1 MGVDLSGYN
10 SVASHFYDTSI
21 HSTVFV
27 DKDIVIYH
35 TQLEN
40 DFKRFGPR
48 KKLTDDY
55 FNNITDLFSKNLN
68 EYLGLVYELKD
79 ELPEVKMGHDVI
91 IGHGDGLSELLQ
103 GFVDNN
109 LASYEK
115 MLEIKKQLVREY
127 EFGQITDDTIEE
139 RFTVLLLDYVH
150 EGMSFDDFENFLDSF
165 DSDDEESETVKGF
178 FDLAGDNKEL
188 KEDIFNAML
197 SHDEDKFEKAINN
210 AIDDD
215 DEFSKRF
222 YDFIDEHED
231 LNSDARFDDF
241 KNFLDSSDSNEDTE
255 IVEDFFDLIGDN
267 EELRDNLFSAVMSDD
282 ENKFEELIFN
292 ALNDDED
299 FSGRFFDFVEE
310 YEDEDDF
317 DDDYIDLNDLNLNFN
332 SPFPIAEMMWGSG
345 GDKYKLDDT
354 FYGKDY
360 PISHD
365 NYVFRVLNYLKK
377 VPILNIAL
385 AFTDMEGAMT
395 QHVVEELLFSQNLIS
410 DEVNYD
416 NWDEFANESLTVNDL
431 KKILRNNNLKVSGRK
446 QELIDR
452 VAENHLPLD
461 NFKSENVVI
470 TPEGEDFIKNN
481 LWIDFYDNFLNR
493 FDFNDFLKYLD
504 NNEGDFIEICLDYVD
519 EHLKLAKKENDGE
532 YVSVCLSCR
541 DLITEVGEKYIKNLE
556 KNQ

>member
-1 MGVDLSGYN
+1 M
-10 SVASHFYDTSI
+10 
-21 HSTVFV
+21 
-27 DKDIVIYH
+27 
-35 TQLEN
+35 
-40 DFKRFGPR
+40 
-48 KKLTDDY
+48 
-55 FNNITDLFSKNLN
+55 
-68 EYLGLVYELKD
+68 
-79 ELPEVKMGHDVI
+79 
-91 IGHGDGLSELLQ
+91 
-103 GFVDNN
+103 
-109 LASYEK
+109 
-115 MLEIKKQLVREY
+115 
-127 EFGQITDDTIEE
+127 
-139 RFTVLLLDYVH
+139 
-150 EGMSFDDFENFLDSF
+150 
-165 DSDDEESETVKGF
+165 
-178 FDLAGDNKEL
+178 
-188 KEDIFNAML
+188 
-197 SHDEDKFEKAINN
+197 
-210 AIDDD
+210 
-215 DEFSKRF
+215 
-222 YDFIDEHED
+222 
-231 LNSDARFDDF
+231 
-241 KNFLDSSDSNEDTE
+241 
-255 IVEDFFDLIGDN
+255 
-267 EELRDNLFSAVMSDD
+267 
-282 ENKFEELIFN
+282 
-292 ALNDDED
+292 
-299 FSGRFFDFVEE
+299 
-310 YEDEDDF
+310 
-317 DDDYIDLNDLNLNFN
+317 
-332 SPFPIAEMMWGSG
+332 
-345 GDKYKLDDT
+345 
-354 FYGKDY
+354 
-360 PISHD
+360 
-365 NYVFRVLNYLKK
+365 NYLKK